1 MPPEHE
7 GTASPAVPPLPAP
20 YRGRFAPTP
29 SGPLHFGSIVAAVGS
44 YVDALA
50 HDGEWHLR
58 IDDVDPPRVAPDAES
73 RILATLEALGF
84 EWTGP
89 VTRQSNRI
97 QAYTAALERLRE
109 RAHIYPCTCTRV
121 EIAQAGLPGIEGPRY
136 PGTCRAGLSHP
147 FRAPAWRLEV
157 DDTPVTFVDLLQGG
171 QSQNLAAATGDFV
184 LRRADG
190 VFAYHLACVVD
201 DAQAG
206 FTHVV
211 RGADLLD
218 SVGRQAHLA
227 RLLGCLPMT
236 YLHLPVAVD
245 RTGQKLSKQSL
256 APAVDPAQPG
266 SVIAAAL
273 SFLGHPPPGALEEA
287 PVRELWSWSRAAW
300 SRDRLPRART
310 LLWESPAA
318 SRAPK

>member
-1 MPPEHE
+1 MPPEHDDAE
-7 GTASPAVPPLPAP
+7 SSRATP

-44 YVDALA
+44 YADALA

-89 VTRQSNRI
+89 VARQSNRI
-97 QAYTAALERLRE
+97 QAYAAALERLRD
-109 RAHIYPCTCTRV
+109 RANVYPCSCSRV

-157 DDTPVTFVDLLQGG
+157 DDTPVTFVDLLQGE
-171 QSQNLAAATGDFV
+171 QSQNLAIATGDFV

-201 DAQAG
+201 DAEAG

-227 RLLGCLPMT
+227 RLLGFAPIT

-256 APAVDPAQPG
+256 APAVDPSQPG
-266 SVIAAAL
+266 SVIAEAL
-273 SFLGHPPPGALEEA
+273 RFLGQPPPADLEGAT
-287 PVRELWSWSRAAW
+287 VRELWAWTRATW
-300 SRDRLPRART
+300 SRDRLPRTRALPWDGPST
-310 LLWESPAA
+310 Q
-318 SRAPK
+318 RAPK

>member
-1 MPPEHE
+1 MPPESE
-7 GTASPAVPPLPAP
+7 GTTTPAPSAP

-50 HDGEWHLR
+50 HHGEWHLR
-58 IDDVDPPRVAPDAES
+58 IDDVDPPRVAPGAES

-89 VTRQSNRI
+89 VVRQSHRMA
-97 QAYTAALERLRE
+97 AYAAALDRLRN
-109 RAHIYPCTCTRV
+109 RAHVYPCTCTRV

-136 PGTCRAGLSHP
+136 PGTCRGGLSHP
-147 FRAPAWRLEV
+147 FRAPAWRIEV
-157 DDTPVTFVDLLQGG
+157 SDVPVTFVDLLQGEH
-171 QSQNLAAATGDFV
+171 SQNLGTATGDFV

-201 DAQAG
+201 DAEAG

-218 SVGRQAHLA
+218 STGRQAFLA
-227 RLLGCLPMT
+227 DLLDCPPRH

-256 APAVDPAQPG
+256 APAVDPAQPAA
-266 SVIAAAL
+266 VIREAL
-273 SFLGHPPPGALEEA
+273 EFLGHPPPPELLGA
-287 PVRELWSWSRAAW
+287 PVQELWAWSGTAW
-300 SRDRLPRART
+300 SRDRLPRTRALPWSGR
-310 LLWESPAA
+310 AA
-318 SRAPK
+318 PRNPG